1 MDNKENGGRMQPI
14 AKGSLGFN
22 QLRINQRE
30 NRAKG
35 NFVHVIL
42 NSVKEWVNVSL
53 LVMSDSL
60 QPHEL

>member
-14 AKGSLGFN
+14 AKESLGLN
-22 QLRINQRE
+22 QLWINQRE

-53 LVMSDSL
+53 LVMSDPL
-60 QPHEL
+60 QPYEL